1 MVGRL
6 AVDRTAIALD
16 IASGAVGRRLVDVA
30 GLLLRLAGPA
40 GKEARE
46 KPGNDLSQGGADAV
60 GNARLAAVFGLRRLR
75 RGTPPDPQPA
85 CHDEHNHGSPR
96 RRTLD
101 HGSPPA
107 CRWIDPT
114 PPMASIRQAPCRH
127 PPGRRKYRSALSKPA
142 SLAPAAALPIRW
154 SQSRRGVLECRLP
167 AL

>member
-1 MVGRL
+1 MMGRRG
-6 AVDRTAIALD
+6 VDRTAIARD

-60 GNARLAAVFGLRRLR
+60 GDARLAAVLGLRRLR
-75 RGTPPDPQPA
+75 RGTPPDPQPT

-101 HGSPPA
+101 HGIPP
-107 CRWIDPT
+107 PVGG
-114 PPMASIRQAPCRH
+114 SIRPLRWQAYGRH
-127 PPGRRKYRSALSKPA
+127 RAGIPGPA
-142 SLAPAAALPIRW
+142 KILV
-154 SQSRRGVLECRLP
+154 RRGQTGLACPNDWP
-167 AL
+167 ADTMVAIVPRGT